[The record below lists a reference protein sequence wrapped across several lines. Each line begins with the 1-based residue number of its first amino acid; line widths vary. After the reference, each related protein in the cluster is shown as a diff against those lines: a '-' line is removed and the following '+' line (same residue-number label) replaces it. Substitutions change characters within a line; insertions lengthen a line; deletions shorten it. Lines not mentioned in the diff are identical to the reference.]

1 MKVYINAK
9 IITMDGEK
17 VIPNGALLVDGSKI
31 TAVLTMGE
39 YSARSGEFAGAE
51 AVDCAGKVI
60 MPGLI
65 NAHTHITLWRS
76 FGDITLARDVAT
88 ETMLAVRNS
97 LNCLRKGVT
106 TVRDMGHKD
115 HVHNEMKLCAE
126 RGVILAPRF
135 RCANAIIEMSNG
147 HASHFCTTVS
157 TPQEMVSE
165 IRRQVN
171 AGTDFI
177 KIVASHDDLYH
188 LDKLSYPWFSQK
200 DLDLL
205 VAASHELDAKVSA
218 HANGVETI
226 QRCLNAG
233 MDCIEHGIGITAEQ
247 AAQMREQG
255 TWLVPTLTGYMENGL
270 PNWRRGDKWV
280 ARYHQFWE
288 LHEKTFPE
296 AVKAKV
302 KIAAGTD
309 TLGDLNEEIALMH
322 RFGMTTHEA
331 LEAATINA
339 ARLMELDTQIGSLE
353 RGKLADFIVLRS
365 DPLADLSALYNIDA
379 ISLDGRFIPTSA
391 IDAVV
396 PPCDMWAKNW

>member
-1 MKVYINAK
+1 M
-9 IITMDGEK
+9 II
-17 VIPNGALLVDGSKI
+17 A
-31 TAVLTMGE
+31 
-39 YSARSGEFAGAE
+39 
-51 AVDCAGKVI
+51 
-60 MPGLI
+60 
-65 NAHTHITLWRS
+65 
-76 FGDITLARDVAT
+76 
-88 ETMLAVRNS
+88 
-97 LNCLRKGVT
+97 
-106 TVRDMGHKD
+106 
-115 HVHNEMKLCAE
+115 
-126 RGVILAPRF
+126 
-135 RCANAIIEMSNG
+135 
-147 HASHFCTTVS
+147 
-157 TPQEMVSE
+157 
-165 IRRQVN
+165 
-171 AGTDFI
+171 
-177 KIVASHDDLYH
+177 
-188 LDKLSYPWFSQK
+188 YPWFSQE

-233 MDCIEHGIGITAEQ
+233 MDCIEHGIGMTAEQ

-331 LEAATINA
+331 LETATINA
-339 ARLMELDTQIGSLE
+339 ARLMELDAQIGSLKP
-353 RGKLADFIVLRS
+353 GKLADFIVLRS
-365 DPLADLSALYNIDA
+365 DPLADLSALYDIDA